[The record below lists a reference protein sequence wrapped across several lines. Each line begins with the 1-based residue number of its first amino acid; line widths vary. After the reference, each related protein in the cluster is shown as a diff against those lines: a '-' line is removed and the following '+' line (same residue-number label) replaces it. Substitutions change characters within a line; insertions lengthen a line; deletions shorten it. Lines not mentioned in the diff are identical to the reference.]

1 MPDSAWRSPY
11 QFPLQEC
18 RPVWRPPGWWLPHW
32 AWRLLMMAIAFVW
45 LPNGG
50 WKLAIM
56 GGLVLRP
63 VVNWTAVLL
72 AQGWVRRLGPPD
84 PDGWQGW

>member
-1 MPDSAWRSPY
+1 MATIDEDTAPARTGARWGAGLGRRVG
-11 QFPLQEC
+11 LAG
-18 RPVWRPPGWWLPHW
+18 R
-32 AWRLLMMAIAFVW
+32 RLARAISSRAASSLTRRILV
-45 LPNGG
+45 LN
-50 WKLAIM
+50 L

>member
-1 MPDSAWRSPY
+1 M
-11 QFPLQEC
+11 
-18 RPVWRPPGWWLPHW
+18 PHW